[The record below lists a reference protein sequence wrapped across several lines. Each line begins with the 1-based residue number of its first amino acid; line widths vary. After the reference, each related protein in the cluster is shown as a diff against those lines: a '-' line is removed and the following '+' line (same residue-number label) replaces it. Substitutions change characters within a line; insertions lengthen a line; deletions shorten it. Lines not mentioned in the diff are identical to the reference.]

1 MAKQSSLLKALML
14 LLSVMLAVSVLG
26 VSPGTTF
33 GASKDHPPVQSPK
46 NHVFYSVTYQ
56 KVYADPNDKTEEA
69 ALLYALIVLHPSLQ
83 TIKYVQE
90 ALIVLGL
97 WQSFDALMKREEV
110 ARKAQGYYLIE
121 KKVYKVKKP
130 TKSYWGYSQTFV
142 YSSALKEKIKGKTLT
157 IGKTSY

>member
-1 MAKQSSLLKALML
+1 MAIHSSLSKALML
-14 LLSVMLAVSVLG
+14 LLSVFLVVSLLG
-26 VSPGTTF
+26 VNAGTTF
-33 GASKDHPPVQSPK
+33 AAAEDHPPVQSPK

-56 KVYADPNDKTEEA
+56 KVYANPNDKTEEA

-97 WQSFDALMKREEV
+97 WQSFRTLMKREEV

-121 KKVYKVKKP
+121 KKVYKAKKT

-142 YSSALKEKIKGKTLT
+142 YSSALNEKIKGKTLT